1 MGAVFRVSGRRLTS
15 PPAEPFLAA
24 GLLGHFGKHLPP
36 VSNPVLTSER
46 TLMSPRRGGVN
57 RRDDRFKI
65 FLPKHLS

>member
-46 TLMSPRRGGVN
+46 TLMSPRRGGG
-57 RRDDRFKI
+57 
-65 FLPKHLS
+65 